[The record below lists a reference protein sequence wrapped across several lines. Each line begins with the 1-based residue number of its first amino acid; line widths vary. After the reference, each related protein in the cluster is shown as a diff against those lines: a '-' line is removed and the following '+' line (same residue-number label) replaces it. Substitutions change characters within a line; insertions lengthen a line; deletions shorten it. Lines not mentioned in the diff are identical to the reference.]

1 MKDFSE
7 KCESPWNFSWI
18 IPGFLAGTSCPQ
30 EEEHI
35 NFLMAEGQF
44 LRFDTNKER

>member
-30 EEEHI
+30 KEEHI

-44 LRFDTNKER
+44 LPFRTNKER